1 MSSQEVNRVSDV
13 IQTNSLVYRLC
24 AKHLGTINTGLHS
37 FPLFLFTLNL
47 ILNLFNLNLS

>member
-37 FPLFLFTLNL
+37 FPLISIVFIYFEFNFKLF
-47 ILNLFNLNLS
+47 